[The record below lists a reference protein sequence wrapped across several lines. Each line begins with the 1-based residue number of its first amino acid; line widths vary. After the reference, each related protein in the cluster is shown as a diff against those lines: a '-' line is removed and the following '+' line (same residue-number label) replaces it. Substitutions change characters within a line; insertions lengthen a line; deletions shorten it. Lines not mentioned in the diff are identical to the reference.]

1 VLPSISVVT
10 PSFNQAGFIART
22 VESVRAQQYP
32 DLEHLVVDGLST
44 DDTLSVLAPYADD
57 LHITSE
63 ADSGQTEAINKGLR
77 RAQNDIICWLNS
89 DDYLLPGALHTVGR
103 FFADHPDVAW
113 VTGDA
118 VIVDESDRPIQP
130 AVRAYK
136 RVLRALGPSV
146 YLGMT
151 NAIVQPATFWR
162 RDAHE
167 RLGYLDE
174 SLHYTMDYDW
184 WLRLRELGRPGT
196 IKRPLAAFRIHGQSK
211 SGSLYGPMF
220 AEDYQTFRAH
230 NSSRVLDGLHR
241 AHNGLIVA
249 AYRRIK

>member
-1 VLPSISVVT
+1 MLPSISVIT
-10 PSFNQAGFIART
+10 PSFNQAQFIAQT

-32 DLEHLVVDGLST
+32 DLEHLVMDGLST
-44 DDTLSVLAPYADD
+44 DETLKVLENYPEVVV
-57 LHITSE
+57 TSE

-77 RAQNDIICWLNS
+77 RAGNEIICWLNS
-89 DDYLLPGALHTVGR
+89 DDYLLPGALHAVGQ
-103 FFADHPDVAW
+103 FFAEHPDVAW

-118 VIVDESDRPIQP
+118 VIVDEAGRPIQS

-136 RVLRALGPSV
+136 KVLRRLGPSF
-146 YLGMT
+146 YLGVT

-162 RDAHE
+162 RGVHD

-184 WLRLRELGRPGT
+184 WLRLRETGRPGT
-196 IKRPLAAFRIHGQSK
+196 LKRSLAAFRIHGQSK
-211 SGSLYGPMF
+211 SGALYGPMF
-220 AEDYQTFRAH
+220 DEDYQTFRAH
-230 NSSRVLDGLHR
+230 NSSAVLDRLHKS
-241 AHNGLIVA
+241 HNGLIVS